1 MDFDNNNDNSK
12 PSDNPIDLDSL
23 GDLILKSTQELI
35 EEYEYILL
43 LKKDEPKEEESTKT
57 YKIR

>member
-23 GDLILKSTQELI
+23 GDLIFKSTQELI
-35 EEYEYILL
+35 EEYEYMLL
-43 LKKDEPKEEESTKT
+43 LKEEEPKEEEITKVH
-57 YKIR
+57 KRR

>member
-35 EEYEYILL
+35 EEYKYMLL
-43 LKKDEPKEEESTKT
+43 LKEEEPKEEEITKVH
-57 YKIR
+57 KRR

>member
-1 MDFDNNNDNSK
+1 MDFNNNNDNSK
-12 PSDNPIDLDSL
+12 PSDSPIDLDSL
-23 GDLILKSTQELI
+23 GDLILKSTKEII

-43 LKKDEPKEEESTKT
+43 LKEDEPKGEEATKT

>member
-23 GDLILKSTQELI
+23 GDLIFKSTQELI
-35 EEYEYILL
+35 EEYEYMLL
-43 LKKDEPKEEESTKT
+43 LKEEEPKEEEITKVR
-57 YKIR
+57 KRR

>member
-35 EEYEYILL
+35 VAYEYMLL
-43 LKKDEPKEEESTKT
+43 LKEEEPKEEEITKVH
-57 YKIR
+57 KRR

>member
-43 LKKDEPKEEESTKT
+43 LKEEEPKEEEITKVQ
-57 YKIR
+57 KRR